1 MRRPAKFGRNTFGAL
16 CCLWLLASIA
26 PGAARATEAKLR
38 LADEVA
44 GKWLAL
50 IDGRQYRAA
59 WERAASLFRAQIGV
73 ADWEAA
79 VIAARRPLG
88 NMLRRQLVSAT
99 YATTLPG
106 APEGEYVV
114 LLFQTD
120 FEHLQG
126 ATETVTP
133 MLDGDRWRVSG
144 YYVRRGN

>member
-1 MRRPAKFGRNTFGAL
+1 MSQPVRLRRGAAGAL
-16 CCLWLLASIA
+16 LCLLLIAAIA
-26 PGAARATEAKLR
+26 PGAVRATDAKLR

-50 IDGRQYRAA
+50 IDGRQYRTA
-59 WERAASLFRAQIGV
+59 WEQAASLFRAQIGI

-99 YATTLPG
+99 FATTLPG
-106 APEGEYVV
+106 APQGEYVV

-144 YYVRRGN
+144 YYVRRGG